1 MKDKR
6 AAARGVMA
14 RKFTGRAGSD
24 WICQAGHPR
33 ANGGILESPAGV
45 VVVMVDRVVGGMGRG
60 SSSVLNTTPPTG

>member
-33 ANGGILESPAGV
+33 ANGGILESPGGMV
-45 VVVMVDRVVGGMGRG
+45 EVVDRVVGGMGRG